1 MSSAISPIS
10 QWDALR
16 RLALRLS
23 EARVTELLLSESGEL
38 EPRLRELVE
47 AGVLI
52 EDRGSVRFF
61 HETMYDH
68 VLARAFVED
77 DRPLIDEVLSK
88 RQDLSRRALVR
99 QVLTFQR
106 GVDRPAY
113 LVSARSLIEHPN
125 VRFHLRDVPT

>member
-1 MSSAISPIS
+1 MSSASSPIS
-10 QWDALR
+10 RWDALR

-68 VLARAFVED
+68 VLAR
-77 DRPLIDEVLSK
+77 LS
-88 RQDLSRRALVR
+88 
-99 QVLTFQR
+99 
-106 GVDRPAY
+106 
-113 LVSARSLIEHPN
+113 
-125 VRFHLRDVPT
+125 LRTTGP